1 MATNPAFEPDDIDEV
16 SEVKGRDLI
25 SDEDVIVT
33 DRDLEEMDVQMQ
45 ADLPQA
51 YSGSPDVNEDIVK
64 PANESIKGSPQQE
77 EGVISANGNI
87 GRVSSQEKLNQG
99 TRIDPSVTDIP
110 EPELQGSPAKDNNSY
125 NEKGAEAEEN
135 LSCSAQESK
144 HQDQEIGTTIDDI
157 SISKELK
164 EGDLPKENTLCKD
177 HSAEEDN
184 ISVETS
190 PPQLRKIT
198 SASPTTTMENG
209 VQSSKPLKKSNDAN
223 GKQPVIKTEST
234 GQDRVTLKRE
244 IGLFSSVT
252 IIIGNIIG
260 SGIFLTP
267 TSVYNNAG
275 SIGLSMI
282 VWTACGIFSLIGALC
297 FAELGT
303 TIDSSGA
310 EYTYIKESFGD
321 LAAFVVLWVN
331 LIIIIPTG
339 HIIVALVFAFYLVG
353 PFFPDP
359 ECPPPD
365 LFVRIVAVLV
375 TVLLTFVNCWSVP
388 WATKVQDVFTV
399 AKVLALIV
407 IIASGLIWIFMGH
420 TENFENAFEG
430 SASGESIALAFYGGL
445 FAYAAWNYLNYL
457 TEEIKNPQKNLPWA
471 IAISVPLVTLIY
483 VLANVAYFAVLTPE
497 ELMASNAVAVT
508 YGEKLFGP
516 MAWIMP
522 VSVALSTFGGVNGG
536 CLSLSRL
543 FFVGAREGQLPAVMA
558 MIQVKRKTPLPSLI
572 FTCILTILYVFVK
585 RIETLLNYFSFMT
598 WLAIGAAVAGQIYL
612 RWRRPDL
619 PRPIKLPIIL
629 PIIFVLACLFLVIM
643 GPVAAPMDT
652 LIGLAITLTGFPVYF
667 IGIYWESKPKWLLNA
682 IKKCTIFCQKTF
694 LIVSQE
700 KEE

>member
-1 MATNPAFEPDDIDEV
+1 MIFVEDWIPIKILLAATWVLSRVLSQLQVQEGRAFLIYTQLHGSAGPFGH
-16 SEVKGRDLI
+16 KYKRDLFQF
-25 SDEDVIVT
+25 S
-33 DRDLEEMDVQMQ
+33 
-45 ADLPQA
+45 
-51 YSGSPDVNEDIVK
+51 
-64 PANESIKGSPQQE
+64 SIRFLRNFNME
-77 EGVISANGNI
+77 
-87 GRVSSQEKLNQG
+87 
-99 TRIDPSVTDIP
+99 
-110 EPELQGSPAKDNNSY
+110 NNSHTTPDSNGK
-125 NEKGAEAEEN
+125 NEKANMASN
-135 LSCSAQESK
+135 Q
-144 HQDQEIGTTIDDI
+144 
-157 SISKELK
+157 
-164 EGDLPKENTLCKD
+164 DLPKKP
-177 HSAEEDN
+177 
-184 ISVETS
+184 S
-190 PPQLRKIT
+190 PD
-198 SASPTTTMENG
+198 
-209 VQSSKPLKKSNDAN
+209 DA
-223 GKQPVIKTEST
+223 ICLE
-234 GQDRVTLKRE
+234 RR
-244 IGLFSSVT
+244 IGLFSAAMV
-252 IIIGNIIG
+252 ILGNIIG

-267 TSVYNNAG
+267 TGVFNNVG
-275 SIGLSMI
+275 SIGMSMV
-282 VWTACGIFSLIGALC
+282 VWSVCGIFSTIGALC

-303 TIDSSGA
+303 TIESSGA
-310 EYTYIKESFGD
+310 EYSYIKESFGNVS
-321 LAAFVVLWVN
+321 AFLVLWAN
-331 LIIIIPTG
+331 LIIIVPTG
-339 HIIVALVFAFYLVG
+339 QMIVALTCAYYIMAPVY
-353 PFFPDP
+353 PDP
-359 ECPPPD
+359 DCPPPQI
-365 LFVRIVAVLV
+365 FVQLIAVLV
-375 TVLLTFVNCWSVP
+375 VVLLTFVNCWSVP

>member
-1 MATNPAFEPDDIDEV
+1 MT
-16 SEVKGRDLI
+16 K
-25 SDEDVIVT
+25 
-33 DRDLEEMDVQMQ
+33 
-45 ADLPQA
+45 
-51 YSGSPDVNEDIVK
+51 
-64 PANESIKGSPQQE
+64 
-77 EGVISANGNI
+77 
-87 GRVSSQEKLNQG
+87 
-99 TRIDPSVTDIP
+99 
-110 EPELQGSPAKDNNSY
+110 
-125 NEKGAEAEEN
+125 
-135 LSCSAQESK
+135 
-144 HQDQEIGTTIDDI
+144 
-157 SISKELK
+157 
-164 EGDLPKENTLCKD
+164 
-177 HSAEEDN
+177 EEDN
-184 ISVETS
+184 ANQVPYAQVSNVS
-190 PPQLRKIT
+190 PNN
-198 SASPTTTMENG
+198 SPSEAPTLPYT
-209 VQSSKPLKKSNDAN
+209 
-223 GKQPVIKTEST
+223 GKVGAGDSGLPIESMKNADT
-234 GQDRVTLKRE
+234 IGLQRE
-244 IGLFSSVT
+244 IGLLNGVT
-252 IIIGNIIG
+252 IIVGCIIG
-260 SGIFLTP
+260 SGIFVSP
-267 TSVYNNAG
+267 KSVLEYAG
-275 SIGLSMI
+275 SVGMSMV
-282 VWTACGIFSLIGALC
+282 VWTVSGVFSLIGALC
-297 FAELGT
+297 YAELGT
-303 TIDSSGA
+303 TIMKSGG
-310 EYTYIKESFGD
+310 EYSYILDAFGPVM
-321 LAAFVVLWVN
+321 AFLLLWVT
-331 LIIIIPTG
+331 LIIINPTG
-339 HIIVALVFAFYLVG
+339 QAIVALVFAFYCIQ
-353 PFFPDP
+353 PFYPDP
-359 ECPPPD
+359 DCPPPD
-365 LFVRIVAVLV
+365 LFVRLAAVSCIM
-375 TVLLTFVNCWSVP
+375 LLTFVNCWSVP